1 MILRLHI
8 ALVVVALAAHSG
20 NSPVYAQSPQPLPT
34 NGRVWRDGG
43 GVPAAPLTIE
53 TSGSATY
60 LVRLYEK
67 SSNRPALTIL
77 VHGGKSVQ
85 TKAPYGEYTLRYAVG
100 GLEWFGLSGLF
111 GPSTEVYEANAT
123 LRFYRSGNKIHGQRV
138 TLYGVVDGNMP
149 TTKVNKSNF

>member
-1 MILRLHI
+1 MTLRSFFF
-8 ALVVVALAAHSG
+8 LVVVALAAAEYA
-20 NSPVYAQSPQPLPT
+20 PVHAQSAQPLPS

-43 GVPAAPLTIE
+43 GAPAAPFTIE
-53 TSGSATY
+53 TSGGATY

-67 SSNRPALTIL
+67 SRNRPALTIL
-77 VHGGKSVQ
+77 VHGGKTVQ
-85 TKAPYGEYTLRYAVG
+85 TKVPYGDYTLRYAVG
-100 GLEWFGLSGLF
+100 GSEWFGLSGLF

-149 TTKVNKSNF
+149 TTKVNKNNF